1 MPTTIKRVKNINF
14 SSKEEDVEI
23 INKIKNGDKNAF
35 EGIVKK
41 YRVHIF
47 NKVTK
52 SVGFDHEYTEDIVQD
67 VLMKVYTNIDKY
79 DPTHYSFSAWITTV
93 TKNQLI
99 DQIRKDKVTPTYR
112 NSLRIASNP
121 EISADGGNDRLLNN
135 QISEEHLSS
144 PTEMGIDHQ
153 MDRNQRVASIRN
165 FINSKLSHSEKE
177 IVTMFYLDQ
186 LKYQEII
193 DKLGIDMSSVKIN
206 LYRARNKFKQ
216 EFGHSY
222 AH

>member
-1 MPTTIKRVKNINF
+1 MPNTIKRVKTINF

-67 VLMKVYTNIDKY
+67 ILMKVYTNIDKY

-112 NSLRIASNP
+112 NSLRIVSIIDTDA
-121 EISADGGNDRLLNN
+121 EIVRMSNN
-135 QISEEHLSS
+135 QIAEGLLGT
-144 PTEMGIDHQ
+144 PGEMGIDHQ
-153 MDRNQRVASIRN
+153 MDRTQRIAYVRN
-165 FINSKLSHSEKE
+165 FISNKLTEKE
-177 IVTMFYLDQ
+177 RQIVSMFYLDQ

-193 DKLGIDMSSVKIN
+193 DKLGIDMSAVKIN

>member
-1 MPTTIKRVKNINF
+1 MPTTIKRVKTINF

-23 INKIKNGDKNAF
+23 IKKIKNGDKNAF

-52 SVGFDHEYTEDIVQD
+52 SVGFDHEYAEDIVQD
-67 VLMKVYTNIDKY
+67 ILMKVYTNIDKY

-99 DQIRKDKVTPTYR
+99 DQVRKDKNTPTYR
-112 NSLRIASNP
+112 NSLRITSSHK
-121 EISADGGNDRLLNN
+121 ISADGGNDIMLSN
-135 QISEEHLSS
+135 QISEEHLNS

-153 MDRNQRVASIRN
+153 MDRIQRVASVRN
-165 FINSKLSHSEKE
+165 FISNKLTENE
-177 IVTMFYLDQ
+177 RQIVSMFYLDQ